1 VAIALDGSLPDSS
14 PTAST
19 DGVAAHTRQRRFGS
33 HPERNYSVT
42 SSLTQGYAGLN
53 TLADDNQQPGAV
65 PRTDSQPA
73 PRGDPHKDVT
83 AGDLEPRLVKESFG
97 RLMSEGPAAMEYFYA
112 RLFTANPDWRTL
124 FPTSMTAQRERMF
137 AGLARLVWSLDN
149 QPGCAEFLGNLGR
162 DHRRFGVT
170 ESHHKAFFNALRDT
184 AEHFIGRG
192 WTTEVASAWQVAL
205 DYISATMRAA
215 AAQEAKHTPPW
226 WIAEIVSHEL
236 RAPGVGVI
244 RLRPTEPLPYQAGQ
258 YVPVQV
264 VRWPRVWR
272 PYSIANAPRPGGL
285 IELHVRAIPGGQVSN
300 TLVYHSVAGDCVLLG
315 APAGSMTLADSDR
328 DLLCVAGGT
337 GLAPLKAIVEQ
348 AVAGPSATAGQQGR
362 RPKITLFVGARQH
375 FDLYDLEDL
384 QLLESA
390 CPALRVLPV
399 LSDEPGYNGLTGSL
413 PDVVGGHGLFE
424 QAEAYICGP
433 PAMVRLTAAL
443 LAAGIPPGQIHHD
456 PLA

>member
-14 PTAST
+14 A
-19 DGVAAHTRQRRFGS
+19 GGLAGQVGQRHFGR
-33 HPERNYSVT
+33 HPLGNFSVT
-42 SSLTQGYAGLN
+42 SGLTQGYAGIN
-53 TLADDNQQPGAV
+53 APPGGNQQPGFAGWAEN
-65 PRTDSQPA
+65 QPPPGA
-73 PRGDPHKDVT
+73 EPHRVAT
-83 AGDLEPRLVKESFG
+83 AADLEPRPVKESFA

-112 RLFTANPDWRTL
+112 RLFTVKPDWRTL
-124 FPTSMTAQRERMF
+124 FPTSMTAHRERMF
-137 AGLARLVWSLDN
+137 AALTRLVWSLDN
-149 QPGCAEFLGNLGR
+149 EPGCAEFLGQLGR
-162 DHRRFGVT
+162 DHRRFGVC
-170 ESHHKAFFNALRDT
+170 ESHYRTFFAALADT
-184 AEHFIGRG
+184 AEHFIGTG
-192 WTTEVASAWQVAL
+192 WTAEVASAWQVAL
-205 DYISATMRAA
+205 DYISAAMRAA
-215 AAQEAKHTPPW
+215 AAQDAETSPPW

-244 RLRPTEPLPYQAGQ
+244 RLRPSEPLPYQAGQ

-264 VRWPRVWR
+264 TRWPRVWR

-300 TLVYHSVAGDCVLLG
+300 TLVHHSVAGDCVVLG

-337 GLAPLKAIVEQ
+337 GLAPIKAIIEQ
-348 AVAGPSATAGQQGR
+348 ALAASSGRAGQQGR
-362 RPKITLFVGARQH
+362 PRKITLFVGARQH

-399 LSDEPGYNGLTGSL
+399 LSDEPGYNGLAGLL
-413 PDVVGGHGLFE
+413 PDVVGGHSLFE
-424 QAEAYICGP
+424 AAEAYICGP
-433 PAMVRLTAAL
+433 RAMVRLTAAL